1 MRHFNRPVQRFNIRN
16 VALERC
22 KQQFL
27 VFCLG
32 KKYIEYHFYLK
43 RIMTK
48 LPSTAKISRP
58 YPHG

>member
-1 MRHFNRPVQRFNIRN
+1 MRHFNRPVQHFNIRN

-27 VFCLG
+27 VFYLG

-48 LPSTAKISRP
+48 SPSTGKIARP